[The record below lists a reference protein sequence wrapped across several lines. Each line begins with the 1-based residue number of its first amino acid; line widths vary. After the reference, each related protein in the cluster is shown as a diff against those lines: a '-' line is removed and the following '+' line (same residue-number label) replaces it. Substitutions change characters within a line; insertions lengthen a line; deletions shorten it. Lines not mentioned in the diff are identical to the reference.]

1 MGVFGIKMD
10 EFEGKVPGAGWIPPD
25 PGRQEFQITG
35 ITEGVN
41 SQGEHAGERYVTA
54 KCVQIS
60 GDDPGTKVHS
70 QYLGLSDKLGKWGR
84 PIEQTVGYLKA
95 WGRYDLLEAG
105 EDADTQNLIDTT
117 FSADVK
123 IKTGA
128 DGNPKVSLSN
138 IIPISHAPAEEPPV
152 AAVAA
157 PVAAAPAVA
166 QPTTAPQPRPAPAP
180 TVMRRG
186 R

>member
-1 MGVFGIKMD
+1 MAVFGIKMD

-41 SQGEHAGERYVTA
+41 SKGEHAGERYVTA

-70 QYLGLSDKLGKWGR
+70 QYLGLSDKPGKWGR

-117 FSADVK
+117 FAADVK

-128 DGNPKVSLSN
+128 DGEPRVNLSN
-138 IIPISHAPAEEPPV
+138 IVPISHAPAEELPV

-157 PVAAAPAVA
+157 APVAATAAA
-166 QPTTAPQPRPAPAP
+166 QPTAAPRPQPASAP